1 MARVDSLIFFLLG
14 FAQLLLGGQITGD
27 PLLDALGIFLQGT
40 GGSSLVLGIYF
51 LMFVARHQK
60 EFNDSYS
67 KTEKTTLV
75 RDGQT
80 GQLVLKDTTPTANK
94 LLWYAGP
101 IGLTLLSALVW
112 LAS

>member
-27 PLLDALGIFLQGT
+27 PLLDVLGIFLQGT

-51 LMFVARHQK
+51 LLFVARHQK
-60 EFNDSYS
+60 DFEESYS
-67 KTEKTTLV
+67 KVEKTTLI
-75 RDGQT
+75 RNQQT
-80 GQLVLKDTTPTANK
+80 GQLELKDTRPIANK

-101 IGLTLLSALVW
+101 VGLTLLSALVW